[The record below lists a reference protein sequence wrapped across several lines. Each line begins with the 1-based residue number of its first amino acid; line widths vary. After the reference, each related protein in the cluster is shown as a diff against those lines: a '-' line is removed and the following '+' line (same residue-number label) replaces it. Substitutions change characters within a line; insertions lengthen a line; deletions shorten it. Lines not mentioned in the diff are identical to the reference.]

1 MFKTLKNLLSKAAKK
16 YAGYSQPSLFDE
28 LDFSSPAQDDYSS
41 KPKHVK
47 GNPRENHK
55 YIERKPNP
63 NKPGEFIYIYE
74 MPDGTQYETKNA
86 DGKPFVFGMF
96 GQDVD
101 DHFFSL
107 FSRHKTP
114 GLFDPEE
121 PEEKKPFIFVPEN
134 DTMGRLTYSKSRHA
148 KEYAEKNK
156 HLIGTGLFYRNLTEN
171 EIDYDQYSN
180 FKSTVRLLAKE
191 GNQKV
196 IPYSQFIDKMS
207 KYDLDLIDP
216 LGEIEKTASEDTY
229 MPIAGQVILNKAEK
243 YQAAYDRKNNT
254 APASSLMEL
263 EPGKESSGD
272 LIQDYLNS
280 KQAGKT
286 YKDLNERVRGSRKEV
301 AAIRK
306 LMALDILN
314 LDTATQ
320 YERINKKLVLPEF
333 DPYSRKEAG
342 ESAGATYMK
351 MKLYEAITSRPAN
364 SQVAREIYVKF
375 VPAFMDEVYACT
387 DYEEISKL
395 FDKYFVKAYDRST
408 NRVVRKFNDN
418 AVQKAKEV
426 GVNGTDDQLN
436 IIFGEDV
443 FGKNFLNLLGMSTE
457 SAHKHRM
464 LARQYEG
471 HDAEKELAKK
481 IENLNKK
488 KEEINN
494 LTEESIYQKILAKY
508 DRRSTDLAYELSRNN
523 MFEKYGNFSL
533 SLSNFYPALNRMPET
548 ERNQMFRELAGIQL
562 EKDRKAVSQ
571 LANEDDLRELYSGTS
586 KAPDW
591 SWLPDKDKEAEQS
604 FQLESE
610 DEPEKKEVVKEF
622 PKLLKVIRTNG
633 REVTDE
639 EVTVENLQNLFGY
652 NSVQFG
658 NWVKDHEAREH
669 VKHFIASMKDMEDI
683 LGIDIKKINET
694 GGLNIA
700 FGARGKS
707 KALAH
712 YEPMRKIINLT
723 KTKGDGTISHE
734 WAHFFDHL
742 IGGGDPN
749 KEDTKG
755 FATNAKAIS
764 PEIHKIVAEL
774 MDEIY
779 GGKETKAVEFKVPD
793 KKPTITFHGLDPI
806 RIMKSPSLTPEQKI
820 EELVNTAQNIL
831 DKSFYV
837 KGRTA
842 ELLGE
847 LIAYH
852 AQKPI
857 SLNIHEPNS
866 FYENSKAQPNK
877 KYYTAPHELFARAFE
892 SYIED
897 KCAQNGIYN
906 NYLVSDNSADKEN
919 VLKRN
924 TKVYPQGN
932 HRQKL
937 NKIFD
942 RLIEKTKEAYG
953 VAKEPDTDSKRVN
966 EVIDYT
972 DSADGSLFNKSVITT
987 EETTM
992 FRKLQNLCKS
1002 KATCI
1007 ENDRNYKNEINRK
1020 LSQNLTEM
1028 LQKAKRINYTSD
1040 DYSFD
1045 FPHDFSD
1052 IKDNLFDGMEKDG
1065 LRLEPAHSNPNVR
1078 RYHKIDQVESL
1089 KEYKFTT
1096 QEVMDYLKRPEAN
1109 KYEAGLHKILEAQEN
1124 IEKPSII
1131 IDSMQLAKD
1140 FIDMLVNLE
1149 KERNSSTRSI
1159 SMLNEHVNHIK
1170 NNAKGYSG
1178 ISFIEHETAP
1188 RPKSWDIQKEA
1199 NEHPGTFD
1207 KIQNNEITTPE
1218 ELGQAIAEDHQET
1231 QTPKVGDI
1239 VKNSRSKMIAIIQ
1252 EIDDHVYV
1260 VKDKNN
1266 KLHVWYQKETGLI
1279 QPLKEGTDNEDILRG
1294 LPHKSM
1300 LIKPVGKSLYQNMR
1314 KALKKKFNIIEL
1326 TEDGKK
1332 LFQTESYPTYGEIE
1346 FQGLTIVVE
1355 NKPGTVRSGTDPD
1368 GEKWKT
1374 KMFYPYG
1381 YIKGTKATDGEGVDV
1396 YVGKDK
1402 ASEKVFIVHQRD
1414 PENAKYDEDKV
1425 MLGFST
1431 KEAARDAYLAHYDS
1445 YKFLGEITEMSI
1457 EQFREKLKTRKGK
1470 MIKSEL
1476 SLFGKLLKALKKFTQ
1491 VPDWQMEF
1499 DFGGSPEEPQEGA
1512 TNQKGETLLPS
1523 KVNPKVNRWQ
1533 KTQQTEPTIE
1543 PVSEGRFFNESEL
1556 REAAKPKEPHEMTF
1570 KEYIGTQ
1577 WSKER
1582 EERVLSDLQ
1591 RSKTELS
1598 QIKNGTLSPS
1608 KVIGTGVSYPK
1619 KTAIQYLEQSI
1630 MESDE
1635 ELKNKYA
1642 NYDIRNYLYH
1652 VIRAQDAGETISPEV
1667 QQDAK
1672 LLGEKLAGI
1681 KHDEPTPE
1689 VETTVP
1695 EIKTPEP
1702 VKQPKPEV
1710 KPKKNK
1716 GGWTSKL
1723 LGLGGTHDRLEK
1735 LEPGEMS
1742 AVERHFR
1749 EFKQIEFTS
1758 GSTKVKTTDDVAYMF
1773 KQLEDEAIEHAFIC
1787 FVNKTGEPIIQ
1798 HIGTGSFDY
1807 SIVSAASIIPI
1818 LANNDDIKEVY
1829 FVHNHPSGN
1838 LDISD
1843 ADQLTFLRLQNIVN
1857 TYASTEL
1864 KMTGLVID
1872 GKDCKYATFDY
1883 DTSDKHSPKFTND
1896 PSKDV
1901 KVPVVSFSKLKLK
1914 EDVYTDKITSPHQMA
1929 EMITKMRFTEG
1940 SKANIFILNAGG
1952 RVVGRFNF
1960 NTYTSATNSRKA
1972 QAKEVADL
1980 IVTTGGKS
1988 AVLAVKPADGD
1999 LDINM
2004 EDISLYHGLR
2014 TDLELLDCK
2023 LLDII
2028 KIGNRP
2034 GLYLNV
2040 VAEL

>member
-1 MFKTLKNLLSKAAKK
+1 MFKTFVNLFSKAAKK

-28 LDFSSPAQDDYSS
+28 LDFSSPAKDDYSS

-74 MPDGTQYETKNA
+74 MPDGSRYESEQ
-86 DGKPFVFGMF
+86 DGEPSIRSKVIDGMF
-96 GQDVD
+96 KPTDQ
-101 DHFFSL
+101 FFSL

-114 GLFDPEE
+114 SLFDPEE
-121 PEEKKPFIFVPEN
+121 PETAPKPKPVNPEPVK
-134 DTMGRLTYSKSRHA
+134 DL
-148 KEYAEKNK
+148 
-156 HLIGTGLFYRNLTEN
+156 N
-171 EIDYDQYSN
+171 EIVEATP
-180 FKSTVRLLAKE
+180 K
-191 GNQKV
+191 
-196 IPYSQFIDKMS
+196 
-207 KYDLDLIDP
+207 
-216 LGEIEKTASEDTY
+216 
-229 MPIAGQVILNKAEK
+229 
-243 YQAAYDRKNNT
+243 
-254 APASSLMEL
+254 
-263 EPGKESSGD
+263 KESSGD
-272 LIQDYLNS
+272 VIQDYLNS

-286 YKDLNERVRGSRKEV
+286 YRDLNERVRGSRKEA

-333 DPYSRKEAG
+333 DPYARKEAG
-342 ESAGATYMK
+342 ESAGATYIK

-375 VPAFMDEVYACT
+375 VPAFMEEVYACT
-387 DYEEISKL
+387 DYEEIHKL

-418 AVQKAKEV
+418 AVQKVKEV
-426 GVNGTDDQLN
+426 GVNGTDDQLS
-436 IIFGEDV
+436 IIFGEDI
-443 FGKNFLNLLGMSTE
+443 FGKNFLNLLGMSTD

-481 IENLNKK
+481 IEILNKK
-488 KEEINN
+488 KDEINN
-494 LTEESIYQKILAKY
+494 LTEDTVYQKILAKY
-508 DRRSTDLAYELSRNN
+508 DRRSPDLAYELSRNN

-533 SLSNFYPALNRMPET
+533 SFYNFYPALNRMPET

-562 EKDRKAVSQ
+562 ERDRKAVSQ

-622 PKLLKVIRTNG
+622 PKLLRVIRTNG
-633 REVTDE
+633 REVTDD

-723 KTKGDGTISHE
+723 KTKGDGTIAHE

-755 FATNAKAIS
+755 FATNAKAVH
-764 PEIHKIVAEL
+764 PEIHKVVAEL
-774 MDEIY
+774 MDEIH
-779 GGKETKAVEFKVPD
+779 GGKETKSVEFKVPD

-831 DKSFYV
+831 DKSIYV

-847 LIAYH
+847 LIAYY

-857 SLNIHEPNS
+857 SLNLHEPNS
-866 FYENSKAQPNK
+866 FYENSKAQQNK

-942 RLIEKTKEAYG
+942 KLIEKTKQVYG

-972 DSADGSLFNKSVITT
+972 DSADGSLFKSIITT

-1002 KATCI
+1002 QQPNHK
-1007 ENDRNYKNEINRK
+1007 EINRK

-1028 LQKAKRINYTSD
+1028 LQKARKIKYTAD
-1040 DYSFD
+1040 DYSID

-1052 IKDNLFDGMEKDG
+1052 IKDNLFDGMEKNG

-1078 RYHKIDQVESL
+1078 RYHKIDQGEI
-1089 KEYKFTT
+1089 
-1096 QEVMDYLKRPEAN
+1096 N
-1109 KYEAGLHKILEAQEN
+1109 
-1124 IEKPSII
+1124 
-1131 IDSMQLAKD
+1131 
-1140 FIDMLVNLE
+1140 
-1149 KERNSSTRSI
+1149 
-1159 SMLNEHVNHIK
+1159 
-1170 NNAKGYSG
+1170 
-1178 ISFIEHETAP
+1178 
-1188 RPKSWDIQKEA
+1188 KEA

-1207 KIQNNEITTPE
+1207 KIQNNKITTPE
-1218 ELGQAIAEDHQET
+1218 ELGAAIAEDHKEK
-1231 QTPKVGDI
+1231 PEI
-1239 VKNSRSKMIAIIQ
+1239 VKPIDYNDPVRNAKLVEEFAIKLAEEKVRKEVEKEANGSNPIQ
-1252 EIDDHVYV
+1252 QHEIDAYMDSAVLV
-1260 VKDKNN
+1260 N
-1266 KLHVWYQKETGLI
+1266 KQLFERRLADILNKRHHRIAAYAYPGFDLSREFVEAVTGIKLPNTR
-1279 QPLKEGTDNEDILRG
+1279 QEVEEALKEFTNYQEEQ
-1294 LPHKSM
+1294 
-1300 LIKPVGKSLYQNMR
+1300 VGKSLFQTMR
-1314 KALKKKFNIIEL
+1314 KSLKKKSNPDE
-1326 TEDGKK
+1326 E
-1332 LFQTESYPTYGEIE
+1332 YPTYGEID

-1402 ASEKVFIVHQRD
+1402 ASEKVFIIHQRD
-1414 PENAKYDEDKV
+1414 PENNKYDEDKV
-1425 MLGFST
+1425 MLGFNT

-1445 YKFLGEITEMSI
+1445 YKFLGNIIEMNI
-1457 EQFREKLKTRKGK
+1457 LQFREKLKTRKGK
-1470 MIKSEL
+1470 MIKS
-1476 SLFGKLLKALKKFTQ
+1476 TPT
-1491 VPDWQMEF
+1491 VR
-1499 DFGGSPEEPQEGA
+1499 
-1512 TNQKGETLLPS
+1512 
-1523 KVNPKVNRWQ
+1523 NRWN
-1533 KTQQTEPTIE
+1533 KT
-1543 PVSEGRFFNESEL
+1543 N
-1556 REAAKPKEPHEMTF
+1556 K
-1570 KEYIGTQ
+1570 
-1577 WSKER
+1577 KER
-1582 EERVLSDLQ
+1582 
-1591 RSKTELS
+1591 
-1598 QIKNGTLSPS
+1598 
-1608 KVIGTGVSYPK
+1608 
-1619 KTAIQYLEQSI
+1619 
-1630 MESDE
+1630 
-1635 ELKNKYA
+1635 
-1642 NYDIRNYLYH
+1642 
-1652 VIRAQDAGETISPEV
+1652 PEYV
-1667 QQDAK
+1667 
-1672 LLGEKLAGI
+1672 
-1681 KHDEPTPE
+1681 
-1689 VETTVP
+1689 
-1695 EIKTPEP
+1695 
-1702 VKQPKPEV
+1702 
-1710 KPKKNK
+1710 
-1716 GGWTSKL
+1716 
-1723 LGLGGTHDRLEK
+1723 
-1735 LEPGEMS
+1735 
-1742 AVERHFR
+1742 
-1749 EFKQIEFTS
+1749 
-1758 GSTKVKTTDDVAYMF
+1758 
-1773 KQLEDEAIEHAFIC
+1773 
-1787 FVNKTGEPIIQ
+1787 
-1798 HIGTGSFDY
+1798 
-1807 SIVSAASIIPI
+1807 
-1818 LANNDDIKEVY
+1818 
-1829 FVHNHPSGN
+1829 
-1838 LDISD
+1838 
-1843 ADQLTFLRLQNIVN
+1843 
-1857 TYASTEL
+1857 
-1864 KMTGLVID
+1864 
-1872 GKDCKYATFDY
+1872 
-1883 DTSDKHSPKFTND
+1883 
-1896 PSKDV
+1896 
-1901 KVPVVSFSKLKLK
+1901 
-1914 EDVYTDKITSPHQMA
+1914 
-1929 EMITKMRFTEG
+1929 
-1940 SKANIFILNAGG
+1940 
-1952 RVVGRFNF
+1952 
-1960 NTYTSATNSRKA
+1960 
-1972 QAKEVADL
+1972 
-1980 IVTTGGKS
+1980 
-1988 AVLAVKPADGD
+1988 
-1999 LDINM
+1999 
-2004 EDISLYHGLR
+2004 
-2014 TDLELLDCK
+2014 
-2023 LLDII
+2023 
-2028 KIGNRP
+2028 
-2034 GLYLNV
+2034 
-2040 VAEL
+2040 

>member
-1 MFKTLKNLLSKAAKK
+1 MFKTFVNLFSKAAKK

-28 LDFSSPAQDDYSS
+28 LDFSSPAKDDYSS

-74 MPDGTQYETKNA
+74 MPDGSRYESEQ
-86 DGKPFVFGMF
+86 DGEPSIRSKVIDGMF
-96 GQDVD
+96 KPTDQ
-101 DHFFSL
+101 FFSL

-114 GLFDPEE
+114 SLFDPEE
-121 PEEKKPFIFVPEN
+121 PETAPKPKPVNPEPVK
-134 DTMGRLTYSKSRHA
+134 DL
-148 KEYAEKNK
+148 
-156 HLIGTGLFYRNLTEN
+156 N
-171 EIDYDQYSN
+171 EIVEATP
-180 FKSTVRLLAKE
+180 K
-191 GNQKV
+191 
-196 IPYSQFIDKMS
+196 
-207 KYDLDLIDP
+207 
-216 LGEIEKTASEDTY
+216 
-229 MPIAGQVILNKAEK
+229 
-243 YQAAYDRKNNT
+243 
-254 APASSLMEL
+254 
-263 EPGKESSGD
+263 KESSGD
-272 LIQDYLNS
+272 VIQDYLNS

-286 YKDLNERVRGSRKEV
+286 YRDLNERVRGSRKEA

-333 DPYSRKEAG
+333 DPYARKEAG
-342 ESAGATYMK
+342 ESAGATYIK

-375 VPAFMDEVYACT
+375 VPAFMEEVYACT
-387 DYEEISKL
+387 DYEEIHKL

-418 AVQKAKEV
+418 AVQKVKEV
-426 GVNGTDDQLN
+426 GVNGTDDQLS
-436 IIFGEDV
+436 IIFGEDI
-443 FGKNFLNLLGMSTE
+443 FGKNFLNLLGMSTD

-481 IENLNKK
+481 IEILNKK
-488 KEEINN
+488 KDEINN
-494 LTEESIYQKILAKY
+494 LTEDTVYQKILAKY
-508 DRRSTDLAYELSRNN
+508 DRRSPDLAYELSRNN

-533 SLSNFYPALNRMPET
+533 SFSNFYPALNRMPET

-562 EKDRKAVSQ
+562 ERDRKAVSQ

-622 PKLLKVIRTNG
+622 PKLLRVIRTNG

-723 KTKGDGTISHE
+723 KTKGDGTIAHE

-779 GGKETKAVEFKVPD
+779 GGIETKSVEFKVPD

-831 DKSFYV
+831 DKSIYV

-866 FYENSKAQPNK
+866 FYENSKAQQNK

-942 RLIEKTKEAYG
+942 RLIEKTKQVYG

-992 FRKLQNLCKS
+992 FRKLQNLCK
-1002 KATCI
+1002 AQRLNH
-1007 ENDRNYKNEINRK
+1007 EEINRK
-1020 LSQNLTEM
+1020 LNQNLTEM
-1028 LQKAKRINYTSD
+1028 LQKARKIKYTAD

-1078 RYHKIDQVESL
+1078 RYHKIDQA
-1089 KEYKFTT
+1089 
-1096 QEVMDYLKRPEAN
+1096 EV
-1109 KYEAGLHKILEAQEN
+1109 
-1124 IEKPSII
+1124 
-1131 IDSMQLAKD
+1131 
-1140 FIDMLVNLE
+1140 
-1149 KERNSSTRSI
+1149 
-1159 SMLNEHVNHIK
+1159 
-1170 NNAKGYSG
+1170 
-1178 ISFIEHETAP
+1178 
-1188 RPKSWDIQKEA
+1188 QKEA
-1199 NEHPGTFD
+1199 SEHPGTFD

-1218 ELGQAIAEDHQET
+1218 ELGAAIAEDHKEKEEKEKREAPKPENHMYGRMYKLLDSICPKPLHELEPGDNFKLKSDGYMDFNIDVLYRHEEGDLVAALSHYHEQDGDMMADPDMQILIDQKNGNIQAATFQQDGWGGGYREVFHNFPET
-1231 QTPKVGDI
+1231 
-1239 VKNSRSKMIAIIQ
+1239 
-1252 EIDDHVYV
+1252 
-1260 VKDKNN
+1260 
-1266 KLHVWYQKETGLI
+1266 KLINMKE
-1279 QPLKEGTDNEDILRG
+1279 KEGQNKFLKMWLKNIKDQG
-1294 LPHKSM
+1294 HKFQEPE
-1300 LIKPVGKSLYQNMR
+1300 PVGKSLYQTMR
-1314 KALKKKFNIIEL
+1314 KSLKKKSNPDE
-1326 TEDGKK
+1326 E
-1332 LFQTESYPTYGEIE
+1332 YPTYGEID

-1402 ASEKVFIVHQRD
+1402 ASEKVFIIHQRD
-1414 PENAKYDEDKV
+1414 PENNKYDEDKV
-1425 MLGFST
+1425 MLGFNT

-1445 YKFLGEITEMSI
+1445 YKFLGNIIEMNI
-1457 EQFREKLKTRKGK
+1457 LQFREKLKTRKGK
-1470 MIKSEL
+1470 MIKS
-1476 SLFGKLLKALKKFTQ
+1476 TPT
-1491 VPDWQMEF
+1491 VR
-1499 DFGGSPEEPQEGA
+1499 
-1512 TNQKGETLLPS
+1512 
-1523 KVNPKVNRWQ
+1523 NRWN
-1533 KTQQTEPTIE
+1533 KT
-1543 PVSEGRFFNESEL
+1543 N
-1556 REAAKPKEPHEMTF
+1556 K
-1570 KEYIGTQ
+1570 
-1577 WSKER
+1577 KER
-1582 EERVLSDLQ
+1582 
-1591 RSKTELS
+1591 
-1598 QIKNGTLSPS
+1598 
-1608 KVIGTGVSYPK
+1608 
-1619 KTAIQYLEQSI
+1619 
-1630 MESDE
+1630 
-1635 ELKNKYA
+1635 
-1642 NYDIRNYLYH
+1642 
-1652 VIRAQDAGETISPEV
+1652 PEYV
-1667 QQDAK
+1667 
-1672 LLGEKLAGI
+1672 
-1681 KHDEPTPE
+1681 
-1689 VETTVP
+1689 
-1695 EIKTPEP
+1695 
-1702 VKQPKPEV
+1702 
-1710 KPKKNK
+1710 
-1716 GGWTSKL
+1716 
-1723 LGLGGTHDRLEK
+1723 
-1735 LEPGEMS
+1735 
-1742 AVERHFR
+1742 
-1749 EFKQIEFTS
+1749 
-1758 GSTKVKTTDDVAYMF
+1758 
-1773 KQLEDEAIEHAFIC
+1773 
-1787 FVNKTGEPIIQ
+1787 
-1798 HIGTGSFDY
+1798 
-1807 SIVSAASIIPI
+1807 
-1818 LANNDDIKEVY
+1818 
-1829 FVHNHPSGN
+1829 
-1838 LDISD
+1838 
-1843 ADQLTFLRLQNIVN
+1843 
-1857 TYASTEL
+1857 
-1864 KMTGLVID
+1864 
-1872 GKDCKYATFDY
+1872 
-1883 DTSDKHSPKFTND
+1883 
-1896 PSKDV
+1896 
-1901 KVPVVSFSKLKLK
+1901 
-1914 EDVYTDKITSPHQMA
+1914 
-1929 EMITKMRFTEG
+1929 
-1940 SKANIFILNAGG
+1940 
-1952 RVVGRFNF
+1952 
-1960 NTYTSATNSRKA
+1960 
-1972 QAKEVADL
+1972 
-1980 IVTTGGKS
+1980 
-1988 AVLAVKPADGD
+1988 
-1999 LDINM
+1999 
-2004 EDISLYHGLR
+2004 
-2014 TDLELLDCK
+2014 
-2023 LLDII
+2023 
-2028 KIGNRP
+2028 
-2034 GLYLNV
+2034 
-2040 VAEL
+2040 